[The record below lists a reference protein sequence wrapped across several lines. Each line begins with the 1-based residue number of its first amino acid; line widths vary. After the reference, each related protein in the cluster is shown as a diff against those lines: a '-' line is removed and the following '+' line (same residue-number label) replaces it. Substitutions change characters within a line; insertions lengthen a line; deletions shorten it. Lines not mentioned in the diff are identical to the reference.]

1 MIFKEY
7 SFLDLLSVI
16 IDNRGKTVP
25 VSEEGIPLIATN
37 CIKNETLYPA
47 YDKVRY
53 VSKST
58 YDTWFRGHPQP
69 GDMIFTCKG
78 SPGRVCWVPD
88 PIDFCIA
95 QDMVGIRA
103 NEKIIY
109 PKYLFALLRSEGTQ
123 NKILNMHVGTLIP
136 HFKKGDFGNLYFDIP
151 TDMEYQKK
159 VGDAYFDFC
168 LKIEANRQTNQTL
181 EHIAQAI
188 FKSWFVDFEPTR
200 AKIAAKQ
207 IAQARQDSERSAT
220 LKAALFADGR
230 WPEAVAAAIAEGD
243 PERAAMAAISGKS
256 LDELDAQGCANAAGA
271 GSAGAAYQ
279 LSPEQQTQLL
289 TTAALFPDA
298 LVDSELG
305 EIPEGWDV
313 KGIKELS
320 SKISKGTTPRKADIQ
335 KAEDAETIP
344 FLKVRDISNDGEIT
358 RVGLDKI
365 PESIHSGTLKRSMLE
380 ANDLLF
386 SIAGTI
392 GRVALVEEDL
402 SISNCNQAIAF
413 VRLKESEKYLEL
425 CRLNLVGSRVQDEVI
440 SKVVQGV
447 QANFSLTGLGEIKV
461 LIPSEDLL
469 ASFNKTVGD
478 MGNKQRLLLSENR
491 KLAELR
497 DALLPKLLSGELE
510 LTSKGAA

>member
-1 MIFKEY
+1 MSAEWLEVRLEDVTSKLGDGLHGTPKYDDNGEYYFINGNNLGDGKITIDEKTKRATKEEY
-7 SFLDLLSVI
+7 LKHKKELTDRTILVSINGTIGNIGLYNGEKVFL
-16 IDNRGKTVP
+16 GKSACYFNVN
-25 VSEEGIPLIATN
+25 EEVDKQFIRYVVTSKYFQDHIRSLATGST
-37 CIKNETLYPA
+37 IKN
-47 YDKVRY
+47 
-53 VSKST
+53 VSLKLMRNFT
-58 YDTWFRGHPQP
+58 FRLPP
-69 GDMIFTCKG
+69 
-78 SPGRVCWVPD
+78 
-88 PIDFCIA
+88 
-95 QDMVGIRA
+95 
-103 NEKIIY
+103 
-109 PKYLFALLRSEGTQ
+109 
-123 NKILNMHVGTLIP
+123 
-136 HFKKGDFGNLYFDIP
+136 
-151 TDMEYQKK
+151 
-159 VGDAYFDFC
+159 
-168 LKIEANRQTNQTL
+168 LKIQKEISKVLEDLDKKIELNRQTNQTL

-207 IAQARQDSERSAT
+207 IGQARQDGERSAA
-220 LKAALFADGR
+220 LESALFADAR

-256 LDELDAQGCANAAGA
+256 LDEIDQLDVQGRTNAAGA
-271 GSAGAAYQ
+271 GSAGAA
-279 LSPEQQTQLL
+279 SPEQQTQLL